1 MLRGINGNP
10 YLDLEKYIDIKSFDD
25 IQTDIHKG
33 FALSKHLAV
42 TGCLE
47 VPTDMFN
54 ENSHGLDWKPLS
66 KAYVEFLQLADTDP
80 VKITGQQIMQEHGH
94 NEFVTYLK
102 YALGGYDLY
111 TFYVLWDFK
120 EGWRQDP
127 TVREL
132 TDISEY
138 FPSLVKWIDNLKDT
152 GIFSHMGRASF
163 FVLESGGVSF
173 EHRDPSVDPEFP
185 EVTSEFI
192 HIRPDMSRPFYV
204 RDPDTLEKTYIETRV
219 GYWNDQDWHGGEQ
232 IMKPTYGLRID
243 GVFTEEFR
251 NRIL

>member
-10 YLDLEKYIDIKSFDD
+10 YLDLEKYIDVKSFDD

-42 TGCLE
+42 SGCLE

-54 ENSHGLDWKPLS
+54 ENSHELDWKPLS
-66 KAYVEFLQLADTDP
+66 KAYNEFLQLSDTDP
-80 VKITGQQIMQEHGH
+80 IKIAGQQIMQEQGH
-94 NEFVTYLK
+94 NQFVTYLK
-102 YALGGYDLY
+102 YALGAYDLY

-120 EGWRQDP
+120 EGWREDSSL
-127 TVREL
+127 REL
-132 TDISEY
+132 TDVSMY
-138 FPSLVKWIDNLKDT
+138 FSSLVDWIDNLKDA
-152 GIFSHMGRASF
+152 GIFSHIGRASF
-163 FVLESGGVSF
+163 FVLEAGGVSF
-173 EHRDPSVDPEFP
+173 EHRDPAVDPEFP

-192 HIRPDMSRPFYV
+192 HIRPDTDRPFYV
-204 RDPDTLEKTYIETRV
+204 RDPDTLEKTYIKTRV

-251 NRIL
+251 NIIL